1 MKPSLIYD
9 SRWLW
14 IVCGVCLSLR
24 LCAQST
30 SGTAAAA
37 DSIRAEY
44 QRNAN
49 RVLEELRKAD
59 FLAER
64 LEAQRLQVA
73 ATLQDLKA
81 ETARRQTCES
91 KLSVT
96 MAALQ
101 SEHSAHLQTK
111 NKLALRNLEA
121 WAWRIGAVA
130 VVILAAPR

>member
-1 MKPSLIYD
+1 MKPSLISG

-30 SGTAAAA
+30 SGTAA

-44 QRNAN
+44 QRNAG

-59 FLAER
+59 FFAER
-64 LEAQRLQVA
+64 LEVQRLQVA
-73 ATLQDLKA
+73 ATLQDLKT

-91 KLSVT
+91 KLSIT
-96 MAALQ
+96 TAALQ
-101 SEHSAHLQTK
+101 SEHSAHAQTK
-111 NKLALRNLEA
+111 NKLALRTLEA
-121 WAWRIGAVA
+121 WAWRIGAVVA
-130 VVILAAPR
+130 VVLSVRR

>member
-1 MKPSLIYD
+1 MKPSLISG
-9 SRWLW
+9 SRWRW
-14 IVCGVCLSLR
+14 IVCGVCLSWK

-30 SGTAAAA
+30 SALGHPA

-44 QRNAN
+44 QRNAG

-64 LEAQRLQVA
+64 LEVQRLQVA

-101 SEHSAHLQTK
+101 SEHSAHAQTK

-130 VVILAAPR
+130 VVILAVRR